1 MKKQD
6 ENFYDFLEKID
17 KVVKTVLVVALILFG
32 YAVLET
38 ILNVIASK
46 LSCER
51 VKITYTL
58 DQIYLNTV

>member
-17 KVVKTVLVVALILFG
+17 KIVKTVLIIALILFG

-38 ILNVIASK
+38 IFYAISN
-46 LSCER
+46 
-51 VKITYTL
+51 T
-58 DQIYLNTV
+58 IY

>member
-17 KVVKTVLVVALILFG
+17 KIVKTVLVVALILFG

-38 ILNVIASK
+38 ILNAISNAVH
-46 LSCER
+46 
-51 VKITYTL
+51 
-58 DQIYLNTV
+58 

>member
-32 YAVLET
+32 CAVLE
-38 ILNVIASK
+38 IIFNAISNA
-46 LSCER
+46 
-51 VKITYTL
+51 IH
-58 DQIYLNTV
+58 

>member
-17 KVVKTVLVVALILFG
+17 KIVKTVLIIALIVFG

-38 ILNVIASK
+38 IFNAISNA
-46 LSCER
+46 
-51 VKITYTL
+51 IH
-58 DQIYLNTV
+58 

>member
-38 ILNVIASK
+38 IFNAVSNA
-46 LSCER
+46 
-51 VKITYTL
+51 
-58 DQIYLNTV
+58 IY